1 MGPSVAASATSNY
14 VTVGV
19 GDEIFGV
26 DVANVQ
32 KPVTL
37 EQVATQIINFRKE
50 QRPETLEQMAMQTFD
65 GINLPDTAP
74 CEMIPYLAPEEDL
87 A

>member
-1 MGPSVAASATSNY
+1 MSDTFF
-14 VTVGV
+14 VGRPALRAILML
-19 GDEIFGV
+19 D
-26 DVANVQ
+26 
-32 KPVTL
+32 
-37 EQVATQIINFRKE
+37 FRKHRE
-50 QRPETLEQMAMQTFD
+50 HKPETLEQIAVQIFD